1 MANAVTNGSMLQCS
15 MGMAPVPLIVLPVNR
30 VLAGGQPMANIMDNK
45 PFVNIAPF
53 GMCNSPANP
62 AVIAA
67 RAAAFGAPVPG
78 PCVPATAAPWA
89 PGMPTVLVGGAPGLN
104 STSKCMCAWTGVIQ
118 VTTTPAMTVFTQ

>member
-1 MANAVTNGSMLQCS
+1 MPNAVTNGALVQCS
-15 MGMAPVPLIVLPVNR
+15 FGLVPVTLIVLPVNR
-30 VLAGGQPMANIMDNK
+30 VLAGGQPMANILDSK
-45 PFVNIAPF
+45 PFVNIVPF

-78 PCVPATAAPWA
+78 PCVPVTAPWA

-104 STSKCMCAWTGVIQ
+104 NSSKCMCTWAGVIS
-118 VTTTPAMTVFTQ
+118 VTMTPAMTVGTP